1 MDFVYYDDCVVEK
14 LRAVARQLLKL
25 LCGDAVVVDKTDT
38 ATRVLVCVPDE
49 LGENLLADFCLFRR
63 AENLIIRL
71 RLVKI
76 GHPDLSGRAEVAL
89 CESEDF
95 DGEHAVDRI
104 FLLKGRPVIA
114 EAEVSET
121 AEGNLFEEVLAE
133 REGRHHNHLFAG
145 GGEEGL

>member
-1 MDFVYYDDCVVEK
+1 MDFVYHDDCVVEK
-14 LRAVARQLLKL
+14 LGAVAGQLLEL
-25 LCGDAVVVDKTDT
+25 LCGDAVVVDEADT

-49 LGENLLADFCLFRR
+49 LGENLLANFRLFRR

-71 RLVKI
+71 GLVKI
-76 GHPDLSGRAEVAL
+76 GHPYLGGRAQVAL

-95 DGEHAVDRI
+95 NGEHAVDGI
-104 FLLKGRPVIA
+104 FLLEGRPVIA
-114 EAEVSET
+114 EAEVSEA

-133 REGRHHNHLFAG
+133 REGRHHNDLFAG